1 MRAARRWISLA
12 GSALLVGALFGS
24 LFGCAARPAGGIQ
37 PLPTGVK
44 FDYQLGGSY
53 PPPPGVSIVTRDS
66 TSSPAHGLY
75 NICYINGFQTQSED
89 RSFWLDKH
97 PSLVLR
103 YANGRPVY
111 DPGWPDE
118 MILDVSTAAK
128 RSALARI
135 LGNTVDLCRKKGF
148 QAVEFDNLDSYSR
161 SHGMLTLGDDI
172 AMAKLFVTRAHAD
185 GLAAAQKNTPELGS
199 RGRDDIHF
207 DFAVSEECYRYDEC
221 ASYTKVYGARVLDIE
236 YTDDLR
242 GTFASDCAAKSIPA
256 MTILRDVD
264 LTTPSSG
271 HYTYESC

>member
-1 MRAARRWISLA
+1 MVAALVGCSAQPA
-12 GSALLVGALFGS
+12 GSVH
-24 LFGCAARPAGGIQ
+24 GIQ

-53 PPPPGVSIVTRDS
+53 PPPAGVRIVTRDS
-66 TSSPAHGLY
+66 TSKPVPGLY

-89 RSFWLDKH
+89 RDFWLDQH

-103 YANGRPVY
+103 YSNGRPVF

-118 MILDVSTAAK
+118 MILDISTAAK
-128 RSALARI
+128 RSTI
-135 LGNTVDLCRKKGF
+135 LGVLGKTVDLCKHKGF

-161 SHGMLTLGDDI
+161 SHHLLTLADDI
-172 AMAKLFVTRAHAD
+172 AMAKLFVERAHAD
-185 GLAAAQKNTPELGS
+185 GLAAGQKNTTELGS

-207 DFAVSEECYRYDEC
+207 DFAVAEECYRYSEC
-221 ASYTKVYGARVLDIE
+221 SAYTKVYGARVLDIE

-264 LTTPSSG
+264 LTTPGSK
-271 HYTYESC
+271 HYAYESC